1 MITPN
6 WKIIF
11 SNRFSNLIFK
21 LKMEKVMTKL
31 LFCSI
36 QNGLVIH
43 LIIKWEAHDR
53 FNYRFSACYQVE
65 LGDEP
70 KDAKGQKKE

>member
-1 MITPN
+1 
-6 WKIIF
+6 
-11 SNRFSNLIFK
+11 
-21 LKMEKVMTKL
+21 MEKVMTKL